1 MATLK
6 QAHGNWVAGEDR
18 FWNRDAETKL
28 FEQYIDD
35 GANLYLVA
43 QRRIGKTSLMR
54 EMARRLEK
62 RYTCLHVDLQDAASS
77 LDFVAALSAA
87 THPHK
92 TLWAKTR
99 EVFGNAL
106 GTAAGVVESLQI
118 QEIQLKI
125 REGLL
130 QSNWENKGEQLLAGL
145 AAAEQPVVVFMDEVP
160 IMVNRILKGSDTNA
174 LEITPERVAATD
186 EFMSWLRAQTIRHN
200 GQIRFVV
207 TGSIG
212 FEPILRQAELSATI
226 NHLRPFYLDP
236 WKPETAIG
244 CLEAL
249 AQGYRVAFLQGAT
262 ERVVERLGSC
272 IPHHVQ
278 MFFGNIHEDCERRRC
293 AECSVE
299 DVDRVYEE
307 RMLSSRGHAELST
320 FEERLRLMVGRKILP
335 FTLELL
341 TEAAVAGHL
350 SPDAIRALQ
359 REFGLADRDGMEQ
372 TREVIGI
379 LEHDG
384 YLRDGA
390 GGLTFTST
398 LLRDWWKRRFGAFG
412 YTPALQRES

>member
-1 MATLK
+1 MTTLK

-18 FWNRDAETKL
+18 FWNRDAETAL
-28 FEQYIDD
+28 FERYIEE
-35 GANLYLVA
+35 GASLYLVA

-54 EMARRLEK
+54 EMARRLGK
-62 RYTCLHVDLQDAASS
+62 RYTCLHVDLQDAASP

-92 TLWAKTR
+92 SLWAKTR

-106 GTAAGVVESLQI
+106 GTAADLVESLQI

-130 QSNWENKGEQLLAGL
+130 QANWESKGAQLLAGL
-145 AAAEQPVVVFMDEVP
+145 AASDQPVAVFMDEVP
-160 IMVNRILKGSDTNA
+160 ILVNRILKGSDIDA

-186 EFMSWLRAQTIRHN
+186 QFMSWLRAQTIHHN
-200 GQIRFVV
+200 GKIRFVV

-212 FEPILRQAELSATI
+212 FEPILRQAGLSATI
-226 NHLRPFYLDP
+226 NHLRAFHLDP
-236 WKPETAIG
+236 WRPETAIG
-244 CLEAL
+244 CLDAL
-249 AQGYRVAFLQGAT
+249 ARGYRVNFLDGAT
-262 ERVVERLGSC
+262 QRVVERLGSC

-278 MFFGNIHEDCERRRC
+278 MFFGNIHEDCERRRS
-293 AECSVE
+293 AECGVD
-299 DVDRVYEE
+299 DVDRVYDE

-320 FEERLRLMVGRKILP
+320 FEERLKLMVGRKVLP

-350 SPDAIRALQ
+350 SPEAIRVIQ
-359 REFGLADRDGMEQ
+359 GDFGLADRDGVEQ

-384 YLRDGA
+384 YLRAGPDG
-390 GGLTFTST
+390 FVFVST

-412 YTPALQRES
+412 YTPALQRGS